1 MIHAL
6 VNKFNPL
13 DEDAVQSLMSSI
25 QTLELLDMEDLSI
38 YHDKHENFNLQL
50 LWVGQDM
57 KEFHIVYLAQTQ
69 IKKSRYKKDIEALQI
84 SNIAFGVTFGSL
96 HELCTGLERLDCLC
110 GHPYASA
117 ATPKSQ
123 PKVIQK
129 NQKSLVFVGAVQD
142 SFGLVT
148 SIYLKVKLNCFNH
161 FSNTPLVA
169 PILIPFLHV
178 LFSKI
183 GPSRR
188 NLDLINQHL
197 NPLVMC
203 ICNSFQ

>member
-110 GHPYASA
+110 GLPYASA

-129 NQKSLVFVGAVQD
+129 NQKSLVFVAAVQD
-142 SFGLVT
+142 S
-148 SIYLKVKLNCFNH
+148 S
-161 FSNTPLVA
+161 S
-169 PILIPFLHV
+169 
-178 LFSKI
+178 
-183 GPSRR
+183 
-188 NLDLINQHL
+188 LDW
-197 NPLVMC
+197 
-203 ICNSFQ
+203 